1 VTEPQDRPDEL
12 GDRYDLRIKG
22 DIQGQLVLGRNNEV
36 VMGGPANG
44 VDLPRLTRFAE
55 AIAEALP
62 VLDLDAGQQRVVR
75 QLAAAVLREAGEDQP
90 DHSRLREMGR
100 TLRTVLE
107 GAAAG
112 ALTSG
117 ILTMWSP

>member
-1 VTEPQDRPDEL
+1 MTETQDRPDEL

-36 VMGGPANG
+36 VMGGPAG
-44 VDLPRLTRFAE
+44 VVDLPRLAKFAE
-55 AIAEALP
+55 AIVQALP
-62 VLDLDAGQQRVVR
+62 ALNLDANQQRAVCE
-75 QLAAAVLREAGEDQP
+75 LAAAVVREAREDHP

-100 TLRTVLE
+100 ALRTVLE

-117 ILTMWSP
+117 ILSMWSP

>member
-1 VTEPQDRPDEL
+1 MTEPQDRPDEL

-36 VMGGPANG
+36 VMGGPVGA

-55 AIAEALP
+55 AIAQALP
-62 VLDLDAGQQRVVR
+62 ALDLDADQQRAVH
-75 QLAAAVLREAGEDQP
+75 QLTAAVLREAGENQP

-100 TLRTVLE
+100 SLRTVLE

-117 ILTMWSP
+117 ILGMWSP